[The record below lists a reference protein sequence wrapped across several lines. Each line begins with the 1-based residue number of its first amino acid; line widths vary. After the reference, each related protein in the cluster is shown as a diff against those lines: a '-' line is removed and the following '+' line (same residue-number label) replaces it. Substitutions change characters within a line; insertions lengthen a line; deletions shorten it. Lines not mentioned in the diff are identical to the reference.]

1 VTVHPDHPEAPVR
14 SFRRFAPPFARAAGS
29 YPGEAAGRTGSVRTF
44 WYGAAPYLLSIIA
57 VAAALGVRLLLQ
69 RLGVVGTSEMRMTF
83 FLYAIA
89 VSAWYLGTGPG
100 VVAAIL
106 SGLVYDYFLRDSHH
120 SLRITP
126 AQMPFYL
133 AFVLFAVIV
142 TRFTAVRRRVERE
155 LLESRDGLQKE
166 LIERRMREEQIRELN
181 QQLERRSAELE
192 ASNKE
197 LEAFAYSISHDLRA
211 PLRHMVGFAELLAQH
226 AATALD
232 EKSRRFTTTILDA
245 AKRMGALIDDLL
257 AFSRLGRAETHA
269 STVSL
274 RQLVNEVLEEMRPD
288 MARRSISWQI
298 GDLPDLYGD
307 RSMLRI
313 VLTNLIANA
322 IKFTLPRERAEIE
335 IGSFEDTRG
344 VVLFVRDNGVG
355 FDMKYSNKLFRVFQ
369 RLHRS
374 EEFEGTGI
382 GLATVQRII
391 QRQGGIVWAEGS
403 VNGGATFFLAFPS
416 ALRR

>member
-1 VTVHPDHPEAPVR
+1 LGTLVQHRDQRLRQGPVR
-14 SFRRFAPPFARAAGS
+14 SR
-29 YPGEAAGRTGSVRTF
+29 
-44 WYGAAPYLLSIIA
+44 WYGAAPYFLAIIS
-57 VAAALGVRLLLQ
+57 VAAALAVRLLLQ
-69 RLGVVGTSEMRMTF
+69 HLGIVGANEMRMTL

-126 AQMPFYL
+126 EQVPFYI
-133 AFVLFAVIV
+133 AFVLFAAIV

-155 LLESRDGLQKE
+155 LLHSHDKLHKE
-166 LIERRMREEQIRELN
+166 VIERRAREEQIRELN
-181 QQLERRSAELE
+181 EQLEGRSAELE

-211 PLRHMVGFAELLAQH
+211 PLRHMVGFSELLQQH
-226 AATALD
+226 AVTALD
-232 EKSRRFTTTILDA
+232 EKSRGYTTTIMDA
-245 AKRMGALIDDLL
+245 ANRMGALIDDLL
-257 AFSRLGRAETHA
+257 AFSRLGRAETRA

-274 RQLVNEVLEEMRPD
+274 RDLMNEVVEEMRPD
-288 MARRSISWQI
+288 MAGRTVSLRI
-298 GDLPDLYGD
+298 GDLPDLYCD
-307 RSMLRI
+307 RSMLRM
-313 VLTNLIANA
+313 VFVNLIANA
-322 IKFTLPRERAEIE
+322 IKFSRPRELAEVE
-335 IGSFEDTRG
+335 IGSLEDARG
-344 VVLFVRDNGVG
+344 VVVFVRDNGVG

-374 EEFEGTGI
+374 EQFEGTGI

-391 QRQGGIVWAEGS
+391 QRHGGTVSAEGS
-403 VNGGATFFLAFPS
+403 VNGGATLFLAVPP

>member
-1 VTVHPDHPEAPVR
+1 VTVHPDQAEPPVR
-14 SFRRFAPPFARAAGS
+14 SIRRFAPSFTSGAVFHRLHWPER
-29 YPGEAAGRTGSVRTF
+29 EVSVRSL
-44 WYGAAPYLLSIIA
+44 WYGAAPYFLSIIS
-57 VAAALGVRLLLQ
+57 VAAALAVRLLLQ
-69 RLGVVGTSEMRMTF
+69 HLGVVGASEMRMTL

-120 SLRITP
+120 SLRLTP
-126 AQMPFYL
+126 EQVPFYV

-155 LLESRDGLQKE
+155 LLHSRDGLHNE
-166 LIERRMREEQIRELN
+166 VIERRTREEQIRELN
-181 QQLERRSAELE
+181 EQLEKRSAELE

-211 PLRHMVGFAELLAQH
+211 PLRHMVGFSELLGQH

-232 EKSRRFTTTILDA
+232 EKSRRYTTTILDA

-257 AFSRLGRAETHA
+257 AFSRIGREETRA
-269 STVSL
+269 STLSL
-274 RQLVNEVLEEMRPD
+274 RQLVNEVVEEMRPD
-288 MARRSISWQI
+288 LAGRTVSWRI
-298 GDLPDLYGD
+298 GDLPDLYCD
-307 RSMLRI
+307 RSMLRM
-313 VLTNLIANA
+313 VFMNLITNA

-335 IGSFEDTRG
+335 IGSFEDARG
-344 VVLFVRDNGVG
+344 LVLFVRDNGVG

-391 QRQGGIVWAEGS
+391 QRHGGTVWAEGS
-403 VNGGATFFLAFPS
+403 VNGGATFFLAVPR

>member
-1 VTVHPDHPEAPVR
+1 LH
-14 SFRRFAPPFARAAGS
+14 
-29 YPGEAAGRTGSVRTF
+29 PGERAERQGSVRNL
-44 WYGAAPYLLSIIA
+44 WYGAAPYLLSIVS
-57 VAAALGVRLLLQ
+57 VAAALAVRLLLQ
-69 RLGVVGTSEMRMTF
+69 RLGVVGASEMRMTF

-100 VVAAIL
+100 VVAAVL
-106 SGLVYDYFLRDSHH
+106 SGLVYDYFLRDSNH
-120 SLRITP
+120 SLRITSV
-126 AQMPFYL
+126 QVPFYV

-155 LLESRDGLQKE
+155 LLQSRDGLQKE
-166 LIERRMREEQIRELN
+166 VIERRMREEQIRELN
-181 QQLERRSAELE
+181 QQLEGRRAELE

-211 PLRHMVGFAELLAQH
+211 PVRHMVGFAELLGQH

-232 EKSRRFTTTILDA
+232 EKSRQYTTTILDA

-257 AFSRLGRAETHA
+257 AFSRISRAEARA

-274 RQLVNEVLEEMRPD
+274 RQLVNEIVEEMRHD
-288 MARRSISWQI
+288 MAGRIVSWRI
-298 GDLPDLYGD
+298 GDLPDLYCD
-307 RSMLRI
+307 RSMLRM
-313 VLTNLIANA
+313 VFMNLITNA
-322 IKFTLPRERAEIE
+322 VKFTRPRERAEIE
-335 IGSFEDTRG
+335 IGSYEDARG
-344 VVLFVRDNGVG
+344 VVVFVRDNGVG

-369 RLHRS
+369 RLHET

-391 QRQGGIVWAEGS
+391 QRHGGTVWAEGS
-403 VNGGATFFLAFPS
+403 VNGGATLSLAIPL
-416 ALRR
+416 ALKR

>member
-1 VTVHPDHPEAPVR
+1 MSGAVFHRLHRPE
-14 SFRRFAPPFARAAGS
+14 
-29 YPGEAAGRTGSVRTF
+29 GEGSVRSI
-44 WYGAAPYLLSIIA
+44 WYGAAPYFLAVIS
-57 VAAALGVRLLLQ
+57 VAAALAVRLLLQ
-69 RLGVVGTSEMRMTF
+69 SLGIVGASEMRMTF

-89 VSAWYLGTGPG
+89 VSSWYLGTWPG

-126 AQMPFYL
+126 NQVPFYV

-155 LLESRDGLQKE
+155 LLQSRDGLQKE

-197 LEAFAYSISHDLRA
+197 LEAFAYSISHDLRS
-211 PLRHMVGFAELLAQH
+211 PLRHMVGFAELLGQH

-232 EKSRRFTTTILDA
+232 EKSRRYTTTILDA

-257 AFSRLGRAETHA
+257 AFSRIGRTEARA

-274 RQLVNEVLEEMRPD
+274 RQLINEVVEEMRPD
-288 MARRSISWQI
+288 TAGRTISWHI
-298 GDLPDLYGD
+298 GDLPDLYCD
-307 RSMLRI
+307 RSMLRM
-313 VLTNLIANA
+313 VFVNLITNA
-322 IKFTLPRERAEIE
+322 TKFTRPRERAEIE
-335 IGSFEDTRG
+335 IGSFEDARG
-344 VVLFVRDNGVG
+344 VVLFVKDNGVG

-391 QRQGGIVWAEGS
+391 QRHGGTVSAEGS
-403 VNGGATFFLAFPS
+403 VNGGATLFLAVPP

>member
-1 VTVHPDHPEAPVR
+1 MR
-14 SFRRFAPPFARAAGS
+14 SIKGFAPWLALGTAVPDRRPSARAGAGH
-29 YPGEAAGRTGSVRTF
+29 RL
-44 WYGAAPYLLSIIA
+44 WYRAVPYLISVVC
-57 VAAALGVRLLLQ
+57 VAAALAVRLLLQ
-69 RLGVVGTSEMRMTF
+69 RLGVVGASEMRMTF

-126 AQMPFYL
+126 DQVPFYV

-155 LLESRDGLQKE
+155 LLDSRDGLHKE
-166 LIERRMREEQIRELN
+166 VIERRAREEQIRELN
-181 QQLERRSAELE
+181 EQLEKRSAELE

-211 PLRHMVGFAELLAQH
+211 PLRHMVGFSELLQEH
-226 AATALD
+226 AVTALD
-232 EKSRRFTTTILDA
+232 EKSQRYTTTILDA

-257 AFSRLGRAETHA
+257 AFSRIGRAETRA
-269 STVSL
+269 SIVSL
-274 RQLVNEVLEEMRPD
+274 RSLTNEVVEEMRPD
-288 MARRSISWQI
+288 MAGRTVTWRI
-298 GDLPDLYGD
+298 GDLPDLYCD
-307 RSMLRI
+307 SSMLRI
-313 VLTNLIANA
+313 VFVNLIANA
-322 IKFTLPRERAEIE
+322 IKFTRPRERAEVE
-335 IGSFEDTRG
+335 IGSLEDTRG
-344 VVLFVRDNGVG
+344 VVVFVRDNGVG

-391 QRQGGIVWAEGS
+391 QRHGGSVWAEGS
-403 VNGGATFFLAFPS
+403 VSGGATFFLAFPP

>member
-1 VTVHPDHPEAPVR
+1 VR
-14 SFRRFAPPFARAAGS
+14 SIKGFAPWLALGTAVPDRSPPERDG
-29 YPGEAAGRTGSVRTF
+29 AGRRLWHRAV
-44 WYGAAPYLLSIIA
+44 PYLLSA
-57 VAAALGVRLLLQ
+57 VCVAAALAVRLTLQ
-69 RLGVVGTSEMRMTF
+69 RLGVVGASEMRMTL

-89 VSAWYLGTGPG
+89 VSGWYLGTGPG

-106 SGLVYDYFLRDSHH
+106 SALAYDYFLGDSHH

-126 AQMPFYL
+126 SQVPFYV
-133 AFVLFAVIV
+133 AFVLFAVII

-155 LLESRDGLQKE
+155 LLQSRDGLQKE
-166 LIERRMREEQIRELN
+166 VIERRMREDQIRELN
-181 QQLERRSAELE
+181 DQLERRSAELE

-211 PLRHMVGFAELLAQH
+211 PLRHMVGFSELLQQTVTAQ
-226 AATALD
+226 D
-232 EKSRRFTTTILDA
+232 EKSRWYTTTILDA

-257 AFSRLGRAETHA
+257 AFSRISRVETRA

-274 RQLVNEVLEEMRPD
+274 RDVVNEVVEEMRPD
-288 MARRSISWQI
+288 MAGRTVSWRI
-298 GDLPDLYGD
+298 GDLPDLYCD
-307 RSMLRI
+307 RSMLR
-313 VLTNLIANA
+313 VVFVNLIANA
-322 IKFTLPRERAEIE
+322 IKFTRPRELAEVE
-335 IGSFEDTRG
+335 IGSLEDTRG
-344 VVLFVRDNGVG
+344 VVVFVRDNGVG

-391 QRQGGIVWAEGS
+391 QRHGGSVWAEGS
-403 VNGGATFFLAFPS
+403 VSVGATFFLAFPP